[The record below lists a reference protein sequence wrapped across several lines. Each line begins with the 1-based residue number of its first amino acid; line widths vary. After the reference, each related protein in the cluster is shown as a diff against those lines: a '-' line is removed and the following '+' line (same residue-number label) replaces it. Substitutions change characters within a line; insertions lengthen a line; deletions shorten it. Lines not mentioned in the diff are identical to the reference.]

1 MKNHLLLLLIIG
13 MVVSCKSA
21 NEQPVL
27 GNEAKP
33 ITLSAVQKNR
43 VGQDNDFAFDL
54 LRNTIAQTK
63 ATYPN
68 VFISPLS
75 VSIAF
80 GMVRNGANGETKT
93 EIEKALRFS
102 GLTDTEINDY
112 YRVMQTE
119 LPSIDKKTK
128 LSIANAI
135 WLRSGFTAKPDY
147 LKTNADYFKA
157 YIKTMDF
164 GQPWALDTINDW
176 AKRNTNGLIPKV
188 LEELDGDLV
197 ALLMN
202 AVYFKGTWVSRFNK
216 ESTKEADFKNEQGQY
231 VKVNMMSCKS
241 TFDYTRDDVAQYLD
255 MPYGNN
261 AFSMTVIL
269 PNENKTTDD
278 VLNQLNTT
286 QLSAILGKM
295 QPTETNVF
303 FPRFKVKNKFELIPM
318 LYAMGIKKAFTP
330 FADFSRMCNSS
341 VFINFVK
348 HDTYVEVTE
357 EGTEAAAVTTIG
369 FRYTSIPQENYFV
382 ANKPFV
388 FLIREKST
396 GIILFIGKMGNVEK
410 F

>member
-1 MKNHLLLLLIIG
+1 MKKYILFLLIIG
-13 MVVSCKSA
+13 LLVGCKSA
-21 NEQPVL
+21 NEPTL
-27 GNEAKP
+27 ENEAKP
-33 ITLSAVQKNR
+33 IKLSSVQKAR

-54 LRNTIAQTK
+54 LRNTIIKTK
-63 ATYPN
+63 ATEPN

-93 EIEKALRFS
+93 EIEKALRLS
-102 GLTDTEINDY
+102 GLTDAEINDY
-112 YRVMQTE
+112 YRIMQTE

-157 YIKTMDF
+157 YIKTVDF
-164 GQPWALDTINDW
+164 GQSWALDTINDW

-188 LEELDGDLV
+188 LNELDADLV

-216 ESTKEADFKNEQGQY
+216 ESTKEADFKNEQGEY

-241 TFDYTRDDVAQYLD
+241 TFDYTKDDVAQYLD
-255 MPYGNN
+255 MPYGNK

-278 VLNQLNTT
+278 VLKQLNTA
-286 QLSAILGKM
+286 QLAAILGKM

-318 LYAMGIKKAFTP
+318 LDAMGIKKAFTP
-330 FADFSRMCNSS
+330 LADFSRMCNSS
-341 VFINFVK
+341 VFISFVK

-369 FRYTSIPQENYFV
+369 FKNTSMPQENYFV
-382 ANKPFV
+382 ANKPFL

-396 GIILFIGKMGNVEK
+396 GVILFIGKMGNVEK

>member
-1 MKNHLLLLLIIG
+1 
-13 MVVSCKSA
+13 
-21 NEQPVL
+21 
-27 GNEAKP
+27 
-33 ITLSAVQKNR
+33 
-43 VGQDNDFAFDL
+43 
-54 LRNTIAQTK
+54 
-63 ATYPN
+63 
-68 VFISPLS
+68 
-75 VSIAF
+75 
-80 GMVRNGANGETKT
+80 
-93 EIEKALRFS
+93 
-102 GLTDTEINDY
+102 
-112 YRVMQTE
+112 MQTE

-164 GQPWALDTINDW
+164 GQPWAPDTINDW

-188 LEELDGDLV
+188 LNELDGDLV
-197 ALLMN
+197 VLLMN
-202 AVYFKGTWVSRFNK
+202 TVYFKGTWVSRFNK

-255 MPYGNN
+255 MPYGNK

-318 LYAMGIKKAFTP
+318 LDAMGIKKAFTSL
-330 FADFSRMCNSS
+330 ADFSRMCNSS
-341 VFINFVK
+341 VYIDFVK